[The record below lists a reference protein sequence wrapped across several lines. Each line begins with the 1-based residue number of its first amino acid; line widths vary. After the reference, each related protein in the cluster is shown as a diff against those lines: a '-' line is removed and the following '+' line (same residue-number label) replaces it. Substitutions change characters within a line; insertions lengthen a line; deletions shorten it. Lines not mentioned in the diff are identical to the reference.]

1 MQRST
6 HDKPIGRRLVQRA
19 SGIKAVGMDESEG
32 VTARPFLAPGYGVV
46 TAVHFAGY
54 IDGARFGA
62 LFSCPRRRRWTGP
75 KVTHS

>member
-6 HDKPIGRRLVQRA
+6 HDKPIGRRLVQCA

-54 IDGARFGA
+54 IDGAASVRSFHARAAGA
-62 LFSCPRRRRWTGP
+62 GRNRR
-75 KVTHS
+75 